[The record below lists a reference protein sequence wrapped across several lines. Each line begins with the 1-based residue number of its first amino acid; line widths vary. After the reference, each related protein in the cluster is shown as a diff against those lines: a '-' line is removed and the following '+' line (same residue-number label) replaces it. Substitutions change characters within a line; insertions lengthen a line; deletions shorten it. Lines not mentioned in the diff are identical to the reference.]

1 MIDKLI
7 LGTVQ
12 LGLRYGI
19 NNTATDLM
27 SCAEANEILALA
39 HTSGIQML
47 DTAADY
53 GDSEIK
59 IGNFIL
65 KQNKKSFDII
75 TKFSK
80 KEGVEWKESLSNSL
94 KKMNVPNMDIIMFHS
109 FEAYI
114 NAKNNNEI
122 DSILKFKGSLFN
134 KLGVSVYTNDE
145 LKMLKTDENIE
156 VIQSPFNILDNENI
170 RGHILKALKDDG
182 KIVHTRSAFL
192 QGLFFMEHSQI
203 PRKLM
208 DLISPL
214 KEINNIAE
222 QNDFCVGHLALQYVL
237 SKDYIDGVLIGVESI
252 DQLQKNIQ
260 WAKTNIPFGVLEKI
274 DKKIHIQN
282 SALLNPSLW

>member
-1 MIDKLI
+1 MNKLV

-19 NNTATDLM
+19 NNLKGLVTNQESYDIL
-27 SCAEANEILALA
+27 SIANDN
-39 HTSGIQML
+39 GIKTL

-59 IGNFIL
+59 IGNFIS
-65 KQNKKSFDII
+65 KQNKKSFEII

-80 KEGVEWKESLSNSL
+80 KEGVGWKKSLNNSL
-94 KKMNVPNMDIIMFHS
+94 KKMNVPNVDIIMFHS

-156 VIQSPFNILDNENI
+156 VIQSSFNILDNENI

>member
-122 DSILKFKGSLFN
+122 DSILKYKGSLFS
-134 KLGVSVYTNDE
+134 KLGVSVYTNKE
-145 LKMLKTDENIE
+145 LAALKGDIY
-156 VIQSPFNILDNENI
+156 VDVVQCPFNLLDNHNI
-170 RGHILKALKDDG
+170 RSQYLIDLQEDN
-182 KIVHTRSAFL
+182 KIIHTRSVFL
-192 QGLFFMEHSQI
+192 QGLFFMDIKNI
-203 PRKLM
+203 PNKLKSLTPILNKIHNIAN
-208 DLISPL
+208 D
-214 KEINNIAE
+214 NNISI
-222 QNDFCVGHLALQYVL
+222 GHLAQQYVL
-237 SKDYIDGVLIGVESI
+237 SKKYIDGILIGVDSVE
-252 DQLQKNIQ
+252 QLKKNIR
-260 WAKTNIPFGVLEKI
+260 WANILLDSNIFGEI
-274 DKKIHIQN
+274 DKIFVN
-282 SALLNPSLW
+282 DTMLLNPSKW

>member
-1 MIDKLI
+1 MNKLV

-19 NNTATDLM
+19 NNLKGLVTNQESYDIL
-27 SCAEANEILALA
+27 SIANDN
-39 HTSGIQML
+39 GIKTL

-59 IGNFIL
+59 IGNFIS

-80 KEGVEWKESLSNSL
+80 KEGVSWKKSLNNSL
-94 KKMNVPNMDIIMFHS
+94 KKMNVPNVDIIMFHS

-237 SKDYIDGVLIGVESI
+237 SKDYIDGVLIGIESI

-260 WAKTNIPFGVLEKI
+260 WAKTNIPFEVLEKI

>member
-1 MIDKLI
+1 MNKLV

-19 NNTATDLM
+19 NNLKGLVTNQESYDIL
-27 SCAEANEILALA
+27 SIANDN
-39 HTSGIQML
+39 GIKTL

-59 IGNFIL
+59 IGNFIS
-65 KQNKKSFDII
+65 KQNKKSFEII

-80 KEGVEWKESLSNSL
+80 KEGVGWKKSLNNSL
-94 KKMNVPNMDIIMFHS
+94 KKMNVPNVDIIMFHS

-237 SKDYIDGVLIGVESI
+237 SKDYIDGVLIGIESI

>member
-1 MIDKLI
+1 MNKLV

-19 NNTATDLM
+19 NNLKGLVTNQESYDIL
-27 SCAEANEILALA
+27 SIANDN
-39 HTSGIQML
+39 GIKTL

-59 IGNFIL
+59 IGNFIS
-65 KQNKKSFDII
+65 KQNKKSFEII

-80 KEGVEWKESLSNSL
+80 KEGVGWKKSLNNSL
-94 KKMNVPNMDIIMFHS
+94 KKMNVPNVDIIMFHS

>member
-1 MIDKLI
+1 MNKLV

-19 NNTATDLM
+19 NNLKGLVTNQESYDIL
-27 SCAEANEILALA
+27 SIANDN
-39 HTSGIQML
+39 GIKTL

-59 IGNFIL
+59 IGNFIS
-65 KQNKKSFDII
+65 KQNKKSFEII

-80 KEGVEWKESLSNSL
+80 KEGVGWKKSLNNSL
-94 KKMNVPNMDIIMFHS
+94 KKMNVPNVDIIMFHS

-156 VIQSPFNILDNENI
+156 VIQSSFNILDNENI

-182 KIVHTRSAFL
+182 KLFYSF
-192 QGLFFMEHSQI
+192 QPFYKDCFFMEHSQ
-203 PRKLM
+203 
-208 DLISPL
+208 
-214 KEINNIAE
+214 N
-222 QNDFCVGHLALQYVL
+222 
-237 SKDYIDGVLIGVESI
+237 SK
-252 DQLQKNIQ
+252 
-260 WAKTNIPFGVLEKI
+260 
-274 DKKIHIQN
+274 KKRWI
-282 SALLNPSLW
+282 

>member
-1 MIDKLI
+1 MRIK
-7 LGTVQ
+7 T
-12 LGLRYGI
+12 
-19 NNTATDLM
+19 
-27 SCAEANEILALA
+27 
-39 HTSGIQML
+39 L

-94 KKMNVPNMDIIMFHS
+94 KKMNVPNVDIIMFHS

>member
-1 MIDKLI
+1 MNKLV

-19 NNTATDLM
+19 NNLKGLVTNQESYDIL
-27 SCAEANEILALA
+27 SIANDN
-39 HTSGIQML
+39 GIKTL

-59 IGNFIL
+59 IGNFIS

-80 KEGVEWKESLSNSL
+80 KEGVSWKKSLNNSL
-94 KKMNVPNMDIIMFHS
+94 KKMNVPNVDIIMFHS

-237 SKDYIDGVLIGVESI
+237 SKDYIDGVLIGIESI

>member
-1 MIDKLI
+1 MNKLV

-19 NNTATDLM
+19 NNLKGLVTNQESYDIL
-27 SCAEANEILALA
+27 SIANDN
-39 HTSGIQML
+39 GIKTL

-59 IGNFIL
+59 IGNFIS

-80 KEGVEWKESLSNSL
+80 KEGVGWKKSLNNSL
-94 KKMNVPNMDIIMFHS
+94 KKMNVPNVDIIMFHS

-237 SKDYIDGVLIGVESI
+237 SKDYIDGVLIGIESI

>member
-1 MIDKLI
+1 MNKLV

-19 NNTATDLM
+19 NNLKGLVTNQESYDIL
-27 SCAEANEILALA
+27 SIANDN
-39 HTSGIQML
+39 GIKTL

-59 IGNFIL
+59 IGNFIS

-80 KEGVEWKESLSNSL
+80 KEGVSWKKSLNNSL
-94 KKMNVPNMDIIMFHS
+94 KKMNVPNVDIIMFHS

>member
-59 IGNFIL
+59 IGNFIS
-65 KQNKKSFDII
+65 KQNKKSFEII

-80 KEGVEWKESLSNSL
+80 KEGVGWKKSLNNSL
-94 KKMNVPNMDIIMFHS
+94 KKMNVPNVDIIMFHS

-156 VIQSPFNILDNENI
+156 VIQSSFNILDNENI